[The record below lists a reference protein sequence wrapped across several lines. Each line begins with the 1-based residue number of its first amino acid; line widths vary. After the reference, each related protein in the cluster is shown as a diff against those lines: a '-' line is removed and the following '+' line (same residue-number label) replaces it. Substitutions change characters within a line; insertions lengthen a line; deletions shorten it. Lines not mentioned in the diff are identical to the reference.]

1 MGDWFVLNVRRV
13 EVDWLLL
20 GCRAVASWNMLL
32 GSRRR
37 TPLHRSATRTSWADS
52 YTYAKTARPN
62 LDSAPPVAAVPA
74 HAATLAA
81 EWAHAVAL
89 EVVLEVIL
97 LLVAKVPADRSM
109 SPTFVP
115 RFIVP
120 SLTSTGCTD
129 YSRSSPTTLGGRT

>member
-1 MGDWFVLNVRRV
+1 M

-52 YTYAKTARPN
+52 YTFAKTARPN
-62 LDSAPPVAAVPA
+62 LDSAPPVAVPA

-81 EWAHAVAL
+81 EWAHAAVL
-89 EVVLEVIL
+89 EVGLEVIL
-97 LLVAKVPADRSM
+97 LLVAKVPVDRSM

-120 SLTSTGCTD
+120 SLTPTGHTD
-129 YSRSSPTTLGGRT
+129 YSHSSPTMLAGRT